1 MENFRNNGQELSR
14 TMQVRYFAWFDSKHE
29 RTEFINLLRSAKS
42 DIDAVNKVMQKYP
55 ELTLSEVSG
64 IVNNFKKEINKQ

>member
-1 MENFRNNGQELSR
+1 MR
-14 TMQVRYFAWFDSKHE
+14 VRYFAWFDSKRE

-64 IVNNFKKEINKQ
+64 IVNNFKKEINQP

>member
-1 MENFRNNGQELSR
+1 MR
-14 TMQVRYFAWFDSKHE
+14 VRYFAWFDSKHE

-42 DIDAVNKVMQKYP
+42 DIMQKYP

-64 IVNNFKKEINKQ
+64 IVNNFKKEINQP

>member
-1 MENFRNNGQELSR
+1 MR
-14 TMQVRYFAWFDSKHE
+14 VRYFAWFDSKCE

-64 IVNNFKKEINKQ
+64 IVNNFKKEINQP

>member
-1 MENFRNNGQELSR
+1 MR
-14 TMQVRYFAWFDSKHE
+14 VRYFAWFDSKHE
-29 RTEFINLLRSAKS
+29 RAEFINLLRSAKS

-64 IVNNFKKEINKQ
+64 IVNNFKKEINQP

>member
-1 MENFRNNGQELSR
+1 MRVS
-14 TMQVRYFAWFDSKHE
+14 YFVWFDSKHE

-64 IVNNFKKEINKQ
+64 IVNNFKKEINQP

>member
-1 MENFRNNGQELSR
+1 MR
-14 TMQVRYFAWFDSKHE
+14 VRYFAWFDSKQE

-64 IVNNFKKEINKQ
+64 IVNNFKKEINQP

>member
-1 MENFRNNGQELSR
+1 MH
-14 TMQVRYFAWFDSKHE
+14 VRYFAWFDSKYE

-42 DIDAVNKVMQKYP
+42 DVDAVNKVMQKYP

-64 IVNNFKKEINKQ
+64 IVNNFKKEINQP

>member
-1 MENFRNNGQELSR
+1 MR
-14 TMQVRYFAWFDSKHE
+14 VRYFAWFSSKHE

-64 IVNNFKKEINKQ
+64 IVNNFKKEINQP

>member
-1 MENFRNNGQELSR
+1 MR
-14 TMQVRYFAWFDSKHE
+14 VRYFAWFDSKNE

-64 IVNNFKKEINKQ
+64 IVNNFKKEINQP

>member
-1 MENFRNNGQELSR
+1 MR
-14 TMQVRYFAWFDSKHE
+14 VRYFAWFDSKHE
-29 RTEFINLLRSAKS
+29 STEFINFLRSAKS

-64 IVNNFKKEINKQ
+64 IVNNFKKEINQP

>member
-1 MENFRNNGQELSR
+1 MR
-14 TMQVRYFAWFDSKHE
+14 VRYFAWFDSKHE

-42 DIDAVNKVMQKYP
+42 NKVMQKYP

-64 IVNNFKKEINKQ
+64 IVNNFKKEINQP

>member
-1 MENFRNNGQELSR
+1 MR
-14 TMQVRYFAWFDSKHE
+14 VRYFAWFDSKHE
-29 RTEFINLLRSAKS
+29 KIEFVNLIKSAKS

-64 IVNNFKKEINKQ
+64 IVDNFKKEINKP

>member
-1 MENFRNNGQELSR
+1 MR
-14 TMQVRYFAWFDSKHE
+14 VRYFAWFDSKLE

-64 IVNNFKKEINKQ
+64 IVNNFKKEINQP

>member
-1 MENFRNNGQELSR
+1 MR
-14 TMQVRYFAWFDSKHE
+14 VRYFAWFESKHE
-29 RTEFINLLRSAKS
+29 KTEFVNLIKSAKS

-64 IVNNFKKEINKQ
+64 IVDNFKKEINKP

>member
-1 MENFRNNGQELSR
+1 MH
-14 TMQVRYFAWFDSKHE
+14 VRYFAWFDSKQE

-64 IVNNFKKEINKQ
+64 IVNNFKKEINQP

>member
-1 MENFRNNGQELSR
+1 MR
-14 TMQVRYFAWFDSKHE
+14 VRYFAWFDSKPE

-64 IVNNFKKEINKQ
+64 IVNNFKKEINQP

>member
-1 MENFRNNGQELSR
+1 MH
-14 TMQVRYFAWFDSKHE
+14 VRYFAWFDSKHE

-42 DIDAVNKVMQKYP
+42 DVDAVNKVMQKYP

-64 IVNNFKKEINKQ
+64 IVNNFKKEINQP